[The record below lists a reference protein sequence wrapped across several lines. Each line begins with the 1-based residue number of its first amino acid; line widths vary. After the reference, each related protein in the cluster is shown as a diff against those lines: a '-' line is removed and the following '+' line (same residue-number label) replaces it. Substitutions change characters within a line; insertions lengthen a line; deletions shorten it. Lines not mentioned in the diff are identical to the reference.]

1 MKEVDCANESVYWA
15 AGQEEFSANYLLV
28 RLWAVENLWIVEFF
42 CELFDKAFRL
52 FCILEYKRRIEVGR
66 EQARNA

>member
-1 MKEVDCANESVYWA
+1 MGAIGGVPKK
-15 AGQEEFSANYLLV
+15 FKANYPRVAL
-28 RLWAVENLWIVEFF
+28 RAIENLRIVKLV

-66 EQARNA
+66 EQTRNA